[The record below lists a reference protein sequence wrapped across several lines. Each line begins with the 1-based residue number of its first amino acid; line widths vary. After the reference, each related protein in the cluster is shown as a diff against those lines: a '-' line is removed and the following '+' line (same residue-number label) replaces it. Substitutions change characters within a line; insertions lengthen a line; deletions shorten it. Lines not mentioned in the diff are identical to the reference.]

1 MFLTLN
7 EKREAVGFAPVPGGD
22 RVTLRRGERAM
33 GDGEPRDEA

>member
-1 MFLTLN
+1 MTLN

-33 GDGEPRDEA
+33 ADSGPRDEA